1 MDGELLLSGYKLL
14 EPVHINLQ
22 DVTIVV
28 PQDDFRTIPVIFEF
42 IERYFDKRR
51 FSQQYQFNIVQ
62 INNRDCRDDDFETL
76 YVPPRVD
83 PSELFKIA
91 KKSLLGKITEKVY
104 KEISLSEREKCFDQL
119 YTTVLSPINK
129 LLSKYSLICE
139 CNANDFWS
147 LSKLI
152 ELLSSDMELYGAF
165 DERSQYDLKYMLID
179 LFAQLDN
186 GKKKLLLLDLPEQG
200 MSDDEFYSLLDC
212 LNKNKSSLNNSI
224 IYTQSC
230 NIASV
235 YDKPLCYHIV
245 KNNLVWGMD
254 DYDEIENLLLDAGGN
269 LNFSEKEQRF
279 VRSLFNRSIFESD
292 YKEINDLF
300 FTK

>member
-1 MDGELLLSGYKLL
+1 M
-14 EPVHINLQ
+14 
-22 DVTIVV
+22 
-28 PQDDFRTIPVIFEF
+28 PVIFEF

-76 YVPPRVD
+76 YIPPRVD

-254 DYDEIENLLLDAGGN
+254 DYDDIENLLLDAGGN